1 MIYSWKQ
8 NCDKWLKHERGSRAD
23 LSLPFQTIF
32 IFVTILPKQTLRGP
46 KGYVQGPS
54 KHFVYALWAH
64 VRLYSHVT
72 SKWKNSMLSGCPD
85 KGSDWKNTSH
95 VIGNRFIKISNKNVQ
110 IWRESLEGYPC
121 FTPTPMVVHPCQFC
135 EPIIFRER
143 ILANGGLKQISA
155 KSGEGFISEKQQEQ
169 GNIQKF
175 SSSDQR
181 CCLSKGKSC
190 LIDINGCV
198 PFTLSSAFC
207 LWIMYNRSI
216 ADGICSDGS
225 SAYFIL
231 WRQVRNTAANVD
243 TFHHKLILKT
253 RVWFIFEILEHTS
266 MLVWLVR

>member
-1 MIYSWKQ
+1 M
-8 NCDKWLKHERGSRAD
+8 LKGEPGRLPVFYPHPHGCSP
-23 LSLPFQTIF
+23 LS
-32 IFVTILPKQTLRGP
+32 ILWTD
-46 KGYVQGPS
+46 
-54 KHFVYALWAH
+54 H
-64 VRLYSHVT
+64 
-72 SKWKNSMLSGCPD
+72 
-85 KGSDWKNTSH
+85 
-95 VIGNRFIKISNKNVQ
+95 I
-110 IWRESLEGYPC
+110 
-121 FTPTPMVVHPCQFC
+121 
-135 EPIIFRER
+135 
-143 ILANGGLKQISA
+143 
-155 KSGEGFISEKQQEQ
+155 SGENPCERRFKTNQCKVRRRVYLWKTTGARE
-169 GNIQKF
+169 IQKF

-231 WRQVRNTAANVD
+231 WPQVRNTAANVD